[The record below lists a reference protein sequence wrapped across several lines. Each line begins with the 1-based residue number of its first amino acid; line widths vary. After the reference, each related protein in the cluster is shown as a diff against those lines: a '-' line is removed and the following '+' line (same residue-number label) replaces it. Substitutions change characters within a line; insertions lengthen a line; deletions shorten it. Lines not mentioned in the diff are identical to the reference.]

1 MNWLVTWLSCPGL
14 EVSGHIIRIH
24 FWHVWLATDMFQHT
38 ITNTVWKWTTMRLM
52 HAHAFLQRIIV
63 FFNCDLQ
70 TGDDAEKSEGVLNF
84 SIIVLKFWRLPN
96 VNSVNWISSFKLS
109 KFTVV
114 QRYNVAFRFL
124 YVYTVHVYMIIY
136 AHIFIPKSM
145 FWLCLQIS
153 WWFL

>member
-1 MNWLVTWLSCPGL
+1 
-14 EVSGHIIRIH
+14 
-24 FWHVWLATDMFQHT
+24 MFQHT
-38 ITNTVWKWTTMRLM
+38 ITNTVWKWSTMRLM

-84 SIIVLKFWRLPN
+84 SMIVLKQKSLKFWRLPN

-109 KFTVV
+109 KFKVV

-124 YVYTVHVYMIIY
+124 YVYTSIHTSLFVKCVFVIHTDQLV
-136 AHIFIPKSM
+136 
-145 FWLCLQIS
+145 IS
-153 WWFL
+153 ISFQAGQVAWWFLMDMCFLCVFWN